1 MGTSGIL
8 LQETK
13 NAFKIITK
21 DNKLKSKY
29 RLELCR
35 DVFEST
41 LLKVSSR
48 NLKSVGLIESLG
60 GGGGG
65 TSLYKPYRYVPPQR
79 VWFWGL
85 FGLKTLCPFWSGIG
99 YGFEGTTGVYER
111 IYRKEIKIC
120 TLEMHLKIYLF
131 AL

>member
-21 DNKLKSKY
+21 DNELKSKY

-48 NLKSVGLIESLG
+48 NLKSVGLIESP
-60 GGGGG
+60 GGGG
-65 TSLYKPYRYVPPQR
+65 TSLYKPYRYPPQR

-85 FGLKTLCPFWSGIG
+85 FGLKTGIHFAHFGLESGMV
-99 YGFEGTTGVYER
+99 FEGTTGVYER
-111 IYRKEIKIC
+111 IYRKEIEIC
-120 TLEMHLKIYLF
+120 TLEMHLKIFLF

>member
-29 RLELCR
+29 RRELCR
-35 DVFEST
+35 DVFESI

-48 NLKSVGLIESLG
+48 NVESVGLIESPG
-60 GGGGG
+60 GGGV
-65 TSLYKPYRYVPPQR
+65 LPYISHIGMCRPTG
-79 VWFWGL
+79 WGL
-85 FGLKTLCPFWSGIG
+85 GAFL
-99 YGFEGTTGVYER
+99 V
-111 IYRKEIKIC
+111 
-120 TLEMHLKIYLF
+120 
-131 AL
+131 

>member
-29 RLELCR
+29 RRELCR

-48 NLKSVGLIESLG
+48 NLKSVGLIESP
-60 GGGGG
+60 GGG
-65 TSLYKPYRYVPPQR
+65 TSLYKPYRYVPSQR

-85 FGLKTLCPFWSGIG
+85 FGLKTGIHFAHFGLELCMV
-99 YGFEGTTGVYER
+99 FEGTTGVYER
-111 IYRKEIKIC
+111 IYRKEIEIC
-120 TLEMHLKIYLF
+120 TLEMHLKIFLF